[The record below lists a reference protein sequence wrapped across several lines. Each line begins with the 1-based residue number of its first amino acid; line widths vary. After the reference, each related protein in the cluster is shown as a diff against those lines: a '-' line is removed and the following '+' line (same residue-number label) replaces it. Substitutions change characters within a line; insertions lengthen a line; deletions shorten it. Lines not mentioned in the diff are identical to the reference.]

1 MSELY
6 LMVSITERTSA
17 KVFTSIYA
25 RYGAEVA
32 LNTVCSGT
40 AVNETLKYL
49 GLEKTEKVMIFSVV
63 TGETWKNIKK
73 ALESQIKIDVP
84 GTGIAFIIPLS
95 SIGGKK
101 ALFFLTE
108 KQNFQKGEESTLKN
122 TKYELLIVI
131 ANQGYTGMIM
141 DAARKAEA
149 GGGTVIHAKGVGMA
163 GAENFL
169 GVSLVNEREKVF
181 IVVKSEIK
189 NAVMKSIMENAG
201 LESKAQSILFT
212 LPVTST
218 AGMRLLE
225 ESKNDDDIQANTTVK
240 NE

>member
-40 AVNETLKYL
+40 AVNETLNYL

-131 ANQGYTGMIM
+131 AAAALLYTL
-141 DAARKAEA
+141 KALAWREPK
-149 GGGTVIHAKGVGMA
+149 T
-163 GAENFL
+163 FL
-169 GVSLVNEREKVF
+169 
-181 IVVKSEIK
+181 
-189 NAVMKSIMENAG
+189 AY
-201 LESKAQSILFT
+201 
-212 LPVTST
+212 
-218 AGMRLLE
+218 LL
-225 ESKNDDDIQANTTVK
+225 
-240 NE
+240 